1 MKNLKALIKIERTPA
16 LFMGIY
22 FLLINIAAIIA
33 MIGEIQFSAK
43 HYLAYGISG
52 FDKWSMNDFIFGIT
66 TVLFIGYSIGLL
78 VLVYLQFKK
87 DKSIEISRFIK
98 ALPYT
103 SGQRAGVKIGLGILS
118 FTVSFVIYIVMFLMV
133 RSYAMNLFGEIY
145 RVTAFEE
152 VATYLNRAGVYLSF
166 MGVTYIR
173 LIVVYLIFVMCEYLM
188 SHNIGSL
195 IVAALST
202 LAPGYMWV
210 SNSYNLPYNETI
222 LKVQDWLGKIY
233 MDFTQWGQIQI
244 VGANEWGYVNYRITE
259 AAGSVSLV
267 YMGLIIICSLVIIL
281 QVKKQRIENADILM
295 PGKVTR
301 YIFIIGVA
309 LCSACLLRDIGRIAL
324 SQIAFG
330 YPVAIL
336 YILLAVG
343 FVSGGLIAMKIAH
356 IGLQCKK
363 EV

>member
-16 LFMGIY
+16 LLMSIY
-22 FLLINIAAIIA
+22 FLLINLIAIVDMVGHIK
-33 MIGEIQFSAK
+33 SNAK
-43 HYLAYGISG
+43 HYLAYGIKG
-52 FDKWSMNDFIFGIT
+52 FSQWSMNSFIFSIT
-66 TVLFIGYSIGLL
+66 MMLLIGYGVGLL

-103 SGQRAGVKIGLGILS
+103 NGQRACVKIGLGILS
-118 FTVSFVIYIVMFLMV
+118 FTLPFVIYVGMFLMV
-133 RSYAMNLFGEIY
+133 RSYALNLYDEIY
-145 RVTAFEE
+145 RVTSFEE
-152 VATYLNRAGVYLSF
+152 VVAYLNRAGVYLSF

-173 LIVVYLIFVMCEYLM
+173 MIVIYLIFVMCEYLM

-195 IVAALST
+195 IVAILSA
-202 LAPGYMWV
+202 LAPAYIWV
-210 SNSYNLPYNETI
+210 SSTYNLFYIEKRLKINE
-222 LKVQDWLGKIY
+222 WLYKIY
-233 MDFTQWGQIQI
+233 IDYTEWGQIRILGTNDQEY
-244 VGANEWGYVNYRITE
+244 VGYSITE
-259 AAGSVSLV
+259 AAGQVSLV
-267 YMGLIIICSLVIIL
+267 YMGLIIICSLVIML

-301 YIFIIGVA
+301 YIFIVGVA
-309 LCSACLLRDIGRIAL
+309 VCGGCLIRDIGRIVL
-324 SQIAFG
+324 SQIVFG

-336 YILLAVG
+336 YGLLAVG